1 MAVLDLPLAIG
12 LDVDLVGDD
21 LDLLRVLL
29 ADEVGQDGAD
39 EGRHAAGDD
48 DDRDVV
54 LLAVAVEVSKTDV
67 KSDV

>member
-12 LDVDLVGDD
+12 LDIDLVGDY
-21 LDLLRVLL
+21 LDLLSVFL

-39 EGRHAAGDD
+39 EGRHATGDD

-54 LLAVAVEVSKTDV
+54 LLAVAVEVPETDV